1 MVSIR
6 RYAQADRESLRELVL
21 QLHETMR
28 PMDSD
33 LAPGN
38 QIIERH
44 FNELISRVTQTS
56 GAIFVADDDGCLIG
70 YACVFGSV
78 TPDEVDERPEPYSFI
93 AELFVRSE
101 YRGLELGRRLIE
113 RAEHHAAARGSYKL
127 ELKVLAQNESAI
139 KFYEAL
145 GYAPRVIVM
154 RKWDETVAGEPKEQC

>member
-6 RYAQADRESLRELVL
+6 RFAQADRQSLRELVL
-21 QLHETMR
+21 QLHETLR
-28 PMDSD
+28 PLDVD

-44 FNELISRVTQTS
+44 FNELLSRVTQTS

-78 TPDEVDERPEPYSFI
+78 TPDEVDERRDPYSFT

-101 YRGLELGRRLIE
+101 YRGLEIGRRLIAQ
-113 RAEHHAAARGSYKL
+113 AEPHAAARGSYKL
-127 ELKVLAQNESAI
+127 ELKVLARNRAAM
-139 KFYEAL
+139 KFYETL
-145 GYAPRVIVM
+145 GYAPRVVVM
-154 RKWDETVAGEPKEQC
+154 SKRNETE